1 MARLL
6 QISDLNVYR
15 GPNHVLRGVSLDVE
29 EGQVVALLGRN
40 GMGKTTL
47 LRSIMGLTPARSG
60 CIRFQGKEMTR
71 LSPHKVAQL
80 GVGYVP
86 QGREIFAFHSV
97 AENLRLGRSGLRDKT
112 IPEEIYD
119 YFGILKERAVQR
131 GGTLSGGEQ
140 QMLAIGRALARRPR
154 LLLLDEPSEGI
165 QPSIV
170 QLICQIMNR
179 INREQGTTVLLVEQ
193 NVDFAFGMAHYCYIL
208 EKGEICNQGPVE
220 YIRTDDVICQHLAV

>member
-1 MARLL
+1 MLL
-6 QISDLNVYR
+6 QITDLDVYR
-15 GPNHVLRGVSLDVE
+15 GPNHVLHGINLTVK
-29 EGQVVALLGRN
+29 EGQVAALLGRN

-47 LRSIMGLTPARSG
+47 LRSIMGLTPPRAG
-60 CIRFQGKEMTR
+60 QIRFVDKDITR
-71 LSPHKVAQL
+71 LPAHRIAQA

-97 AENLRLGRSGLRDKT
+97 AENLRLGRSGLRDKG

-119 YFGILKERAVQR
+119 YFAILKERAAQR

-140 QMLAIGRALARRPR
+140 QMLAIGRALARRPK

-170 QLICQIMNR
+170 ELICQIMIR
-179 INREQGTTVLLVEQ
+179 INREQDMTVLLVEQ

-220 YIRTDDVICQHLAV
+220 AIRDDDVIRQHLAV